1 MIGDDSFDFFAPRK
15 GMMSCRGVGCWTL
28 PKTSTRS
35 RRLLLLM
42 LFEVQHLKTT
52 AVKVEKS
59 VLNAVGMGMCR
70 DSCDPDRQEIR
81 LGGPA
86 GMPRVWPLESRIC
99 CASPLTKR

>member
-59 VLNAVGMGMCR
+59 VLNAVKVSNVVRGHPNCFMGLPH
-70 DSCDPDRQEIR
+70 S
-81 LGGPA
+81 A
-86 GMPRVWPLESRIC
+86 GLDVIF
-99 CASPLTKR
+99 

>member
-1 MIGDDSFDFFAPRK
+1 
-15 GMMSCRGVGCWTL
+15 MMSCRGVGCWTL

-59 VLNAVGMGMCR
+59 VLNAVKVSNVVRGHPNRFMGLPH
-70 DSCDPDRQEIR
+70 S
-81 LGGPA
+81 A
-86 GMPRVWPLESRIC
+86 GLDVIF
-99 CASPLTKR
+99 